1 VSRAAWIERALRAT
15 LHVTG
20 TVAPPLGGRLAVRVF
35 GTPVPRP
42 PSSGARAF
50 LARAERRD
58 VRWRGGTVATYA
70 VGGGPAG
77 LLVHGWSSHGASL
90 RAFAGALADAGFRAV
105 AMDLPA
111 HGGSTGNWSTI
122 VLCAEAI
129 GAVAAEIGP
138 LHGAVCHS
146 FGGSALLLAVAR
158 GHLPR
163 PPRLVTLGVPVDVDR
178 IVRSFCRRMGVPA
191 GAARRMRARMDAI
204 FGAPFTEFRAQDVA
218 AEFGDG
224 LLVVHDAGDRDV
236 PVAESA
242 VLAGEAG
249 LRLVT
254 EGLGHNRVLRDQGVV
269 TRCVGFFGPSSY
281 STPKGYPAASQASI
295 PPSRFTRSV

>member
-1 VSRAAWIERALRAT
+1 MSRAAWIERALRT
-15 LHVTG
+15 SLRVTG

-50 LARAERRD
+50 LERSERRD
-58 VRWRGGTVATYA
+58 VRWSGGTVATYA
-70 VGGGPAG
+70 VGDGPAV

-90 RAFAGALADAGFRAV
+90 RAFAGALAAAGLRAV
-105 AMDLPA
+105 TMDLPA
-111 HGGSTGNWSTI
+111 HAASTGNWSNI
-122 VLCAEAI
+122 VHCAEAI
-129 GAVAAEIGP
+129 GAVAAECGP

-146 FGGSALLLAVAR
+146 FGGSALLLAVER

-178 IVRSFCRRMGVPA
+178 IVRSFCRRMGVP
-191 GAARRMRARMDAI
+191 GRAARHMRSRMDAI
-204 FGAPFTEFRAQDVA
+204 FGEPFTEFRAQDVA
-218 AEFGDG
+218 ARFGDG

-242 VLAGEAG
+242 VLAGKAG
-249 LRLVT
+249 RRLVT
-254 EGLGHNRVLRDQGVV
+254 EGLGHNRVLRDPGVV
-269 TRCVGFFGPSSY
+269 GEIVAFFAGNPHRSDGGP
-281 STPKGYPAASQASI
+281 
-295 PPSRFTRSV
+295 PPYR